1 MLVLQILG
9 ATAVLLLFGIYNRL
23 GRLYSVAHSIDK
35 RVGVQISDQDVWEKQ
50 KADDFAGKG

>member
-9 ATAVLLLFGIYNRL
+9 AITVLILAGIFIRL
-23 GRLYSVAHSIDK
+23 GRLYCVAHSIDK
-35 RVGVQISDQDVWEKQ
+35 RVRVQISDEDVWEKQ